1 MFLWM
6 TESNSEKGLIIK
18 TNFQR
23 ARFSAKPHKAMR
35 FDVAVV
41 VVDVVVVDVVV
52 VVVVVVFDRNLKPQ
66 LQIVDRNGPIL
77 IYWCGG
83 YSS

>member
-1 MFLWM
+1 M

-23 ARFSAKPHKAMR
+23 ARFSVKPHKAMR

-41 VVDVVVVDVVV
+41 VVVVDDVVVVD
-52 VVVVVVFDRNLKPQ
+52 VVVFDRNLKPQ
-66 LQIVDRNGPIL
+66 LQIVDRNGP
-77 IYWCGG
+77 Y
-83 YSS
+83 